1 MENVAL
7 PVLAS
12 AGGYTLCLSDPR
24 PSHRADI
31 LSLSLHQQG
40 KEVEAVAVSP
50 DGSLLV
56 SGGRDGRIVLMTL
69 MVPSIIPR
77 SESSHM
83 HLTSSVLRKS
93 RVIRD
98 RSYIYDVTSDGEI
111 PPELEEEEE
120 ELEADWQAQQLEAAE
135 MADKLPPEPKRLEKK
150 TSFVRLKRRS
160 RFEEKETEL
169 PDYATVRKKGV
180 SAKTARGK
188 RTKGKSYDIPTM
200 VAHLSAA
207 VRVYGPEEPNSS
219 SDSESEEDKGA
230 RRAEQE
236 KPTAHAKVDI
246 LSHIKAWSHPE
257 NISTP
262 VAPKEKPPDLP
273 QSVGKAKTHKE
284 FFETGEHISHHLKEE
299 EEEEEE
305 EEKEKKEEEEEGKG
319 VDQTEE
325 EYLQQFAHLLPGEL
339 ADTMQRSYSPT
350 TFDAESLLHQ
360 SGQYNLGNSYRLED
374 LMSVNSE
381 EMLLQWSTS
390 PVHQSDTRESKQHDH
405 GPHFSPTLPTQPE
418 YEEDEED
425 SIPMS
430 MI

>member
-1 MENVAL
+1 MENVAV

-69 MVPSIIPR
+69 MVPSIMPR

-120 ELEADWQAQQLEAAE
+120 ELERDWQAQQLEAAE
-135 MADKLPPEPKRLEKK
+135 MADKLPSEPKRMEKK
-150 TSFVRLKRRS
+150 TNFVRLKRRS
-160 RFEEKETEL
+160 RYEQKETEL
-169 PDYATVRKKGV
+169 PDYATVKKKGV

-188 RTKGKSYDIPTM
+188 RTKGKSFDIPTM

-219 SDSESEEDKGA
+219 SDSESEEDKGV
-230 RRAEQE
+230 RRVEP
-236 KPTAHAKVDI
+236 KRPTEPATVDI

-262 VAPKEKPPDLP
+262 VAPKGKPPDLP
-273 QSVGKAKTHKE
+273 QSAGKAKTRKE
-284 FFETGEHISHHLKEE
+284 FFETGEHSLHHLKEE
-299 EEEEEE
+299 EEEEEG
-305 EEKEKKEEEEEGKG
+305 KKEEEEEGEG
-319 VDQTEE
+319 VEQTEE
-325 EYLQQFAHLLPGEL
+325 EYLEQFAHLLPGDL
-339 ADTMQRSYSPT
+339 PDTMQRSYSPT
-350 TFDAESLLHQ
+350 NFDTESLLHQ

-390 PVHQSDTRESKQHDH
+390 PAHAKSNTRESKQHDQ

-418 YEEDEED
+418 YEEDGED

>member
-1 MENVAL
+1 MENVAV

-69 MVPSIIPR
+69 MVPSIMPR

-120 ELEADWQAQQLEAAE
+120 ELERDWQAQQLEAAE
-135 MADKLPPEPKRLEKK
+135 MADKLPSEPKRMEKK
-150 TSFVRLKRRS
+150 TNFVRLKRRS
-160 RFEEKETEL
+160 RYEQKETEL
-169 PDYATVRKKGV
+169 PDYATVKKKGV

-188 RTKGKSYDIPTM
+188 RTKGKSFDIPTM

-219 SDSESEEDKGA
+219 SDSESEEA
-230 RRAEQE
+230 Q
-236 KPTAHAKVDI
+236 
-246 LSHIKAWSHPE
+246 
-257 NISTP
+257 
-262 VAPKEKPPDLP
+262 
-273 QSVGKAKTHKE
+273 
-284 FFETGEHISHHLKEE
+284 
-299 EEEEEE
+299 
-305 EEKEKKEEEEEGKG
+305 
-319 VDQTEE
+319 
-325 EYLQQFAHLLPGEL
+325 
-339 ADTMQRSYSPT
+339 
-350 TFDAESLLHQ
+350 
-360 SGQYNLGNSYRLED
+360 
-374 LMSVNSE
+374 
-381 EMLLQWSTS
+381 
-390 PVHQSDTRESKQHDH
+390 
-405 GPHFSPTLPTQPE
+405 
-418 YEEDEED
+418 
-425 SIPMS
+425 
-430 MI
+430 